1 METIDKITHDH
12 HTGQMQV
19 AIVALANIHELLTSI
34 YVKTY
39 TVKYTQGSDSHLVS
53 AMRNAGN
60 EIYSADQVEAGAYDG
75 AYIKSSFILIGILM
89 YLIIVVGS
97 LFSGIFLT

>member
-1 METIDKITHDH
+1 MTHNH

-53 AMRNAGN
+53 AMRTAGN
-60 EIYSADQVEAGAYDG
+60 EI
-75 AYIKSSFILIGILM
+75 SS
-89 YLIIVVGS
+89 
-97 LFSGIFLT
+97 